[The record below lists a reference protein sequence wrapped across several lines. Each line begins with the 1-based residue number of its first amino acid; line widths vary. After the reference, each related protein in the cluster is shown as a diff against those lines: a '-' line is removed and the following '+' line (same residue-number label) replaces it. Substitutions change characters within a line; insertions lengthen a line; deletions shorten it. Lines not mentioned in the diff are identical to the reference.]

1 MDRKSLRNVKR
12 EIVISAVALTTMGR
26 TAWAAIPSANGTIKG
41 RYARTSGRLLSFPV
55 PMHIATTFRHDWRV
69 EGVVQCRYEVLDGME
84 RPNAWDASL
93 VRL

>member
-1 MDRKSLRNVKR
+1 
-12 EIVISAVALTTMGR
+12 
-26 TAWAAIPSANGTIKG
+26 
-41 RYARTSGRLLSFPV
+41 
-55 PMHIATTFRHDWRV
+55 MHIATTFRHDWRV